1 MVGGKAAFKDWS
13 NFLILAASDTLFSV
27 ASALGPHSGRADP
40 LVVEVEA
47 ALEHDVDHV
56 GAAELVPSHIDA
68 AFLPGVDKLVLAQ
81 PLASEHDAIMRNV
94 VQIQDVLEAELH
106 LLVLTA

>member
-1 MVGGKAAFKDWS
+1 M
-13 NFLILAASDTLFSV
+13 DTPFSV
-27 ASALGPHSGRADP
+27 ASALGPHSGWADP

-56 GAAELVPSHIDA
+56 GAAQLAPSHIDA

-81 PLASEHDAIMRNV
+81 PLASEHDAIMGNF
-94 VQIQDVLEAELH
+94 VQVQDVLQTELH
-106 LLVLTA
+106 FFVLPAQR

>member
-1 MVGGKAAFKDWS
+1 MR
-13 NFLILAASDTLFSV
+13 LAASDPLFSV
-27 ASALGPHSGRADP
+27 ASALGPHSGWADP
-40 LVVEVEA
+40 LVAEVKA

-56 GAAELVPSHIDA
+56 RPAELVLSHVDA

-94 VQIQDVLEAELH
+94 VQVQDVLEAELH